1 MSPVAIGIMVVAG
14 IGMLIGLS
22 KQKAGAAW
30 GKPLAMVCIVVALAT
45 AVMNIV
51 KTSGGGNTAGIVERE
66 MQYQKVGAQ
75 KLGSHLAEKY
85 SGSKALIIVEPKLGA
100 AADKPNVL
108 VEGLKEGF
116 GSAITVVAEESPEIP
131 ENAAKAFAAEMPP
144 MEGGEGGMEGE
155 MLPPLEYWYTA
166 SLVNKLLDK
175 YDGKYDMIVT
185 TIGLPQDAKR
195 LDIWKGDKKPKVA
208 LASGSVYELRGA
220 IKSGAIVAAVTYNP
234 QAEYDD
240 KPVPKDLD
248 EAFNKRFLLLTPE
261 NIDQIASKHPD
272 IFAK

>member
-1 MSPVAIGIMVVAG
+1 
-14 IGMLIGLS
+14 
-22 KQKAGAAW
+22 
-30 GKPLAMVCIVVALAT
+30 
-45 AVMNIV
+45 
-51 KTSGGGNTAGIVERE
+51 
-66 MQYQKVGAQ
+66 
-75 KLGSHLAEKY
+75 
-85 SGSKALIIVEPKLGA
+85 
-100 AADKPNVL
+100 
-108 VEGLKEGF
+108 
-116 GSAITVVAEESPEIP
+116 
-131 ENAAKAFAAEMPP
+131 